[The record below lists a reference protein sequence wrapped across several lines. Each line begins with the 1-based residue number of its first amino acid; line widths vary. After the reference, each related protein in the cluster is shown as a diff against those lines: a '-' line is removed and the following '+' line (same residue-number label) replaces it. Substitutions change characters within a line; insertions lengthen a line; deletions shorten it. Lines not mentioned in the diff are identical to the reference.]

1 MSILDDLSRL
11 SQLSELI
18 PEKLA
23 QARYTL
29 NNHKTE
35 LGMASDLVKDRE
47 ADTLSLVSAELS
59 PPIVGKPAFSN
70 KEVREAEV
78 RRRLATDLTYKHL
91 VANETGAQ
99 QRKFDAE
106 IQLNRLQDEDKALDR
121 QFEAVGLALRAAIG
135 QGLEQAIRLF
145 VTSEAQRFT
154 REDAR
159 K

>member
-18 PEKLA
+18 PEKLT

-29 NNHKTE
+29 SNLRAE
-35 LGMASDLVKDRE
+35 LESMGNLVKDRE

-59 PPIVGKPAFSN
+59 PPIVGKPTFSN
-70 KEVREAEV
+70 KEAREAEV
-78 RRRLATDLTYKHL
+78 RHRLTTDQAYKKLVVDTAEVQRRKS
-91 VANETGAQ
+91 
-99 QRKFDAE
+99 DAE
-106 IQLNRLQDEDKALDR
+106 IQLSRLQDEDKALDR

-154 REDAR
+154 REDAQQ
-159 K
+159 